1 MKGFFIGEIKG
12 VLLGKVG
19 KGEGLVGKLR
29 GTLEWGNDSFP
40 LFRSPKSKNV

>member
-1 MKGFFIGEIKG
+1 MKEFFIGGIKG

-29 GTLEWGNDSFP
+29 GTLEWGEHNIKNYN
-40 LFRSPKSKNV
+40 PKKKKKK